1 MRTSSEED
9 YLKAIYALSNTNT
22 GASTNALANHLNMKA
37 SSITD
42 MLKKLS
48 DKGWVNYE
56 KYKGATLNF
65 LIQSLKKLDGNTKT
79 NAKEGNTVKGNSTN
93 SRNAKPNVNQHL
105 KIK

>member
-1 MRTSSEED
+1 MAKQEPIPTEKLRYDISLYNSEYETRT
-9 YLKAIYALSNTNT
+9 
-22 GASTNALANHLNMKA
+22 
-37 SSITD
+37 
-42 MLKKLS
+42 
-48 DKGWVNYE
+48 V
-56 KYKGATLNF
+56 YKGATLNF